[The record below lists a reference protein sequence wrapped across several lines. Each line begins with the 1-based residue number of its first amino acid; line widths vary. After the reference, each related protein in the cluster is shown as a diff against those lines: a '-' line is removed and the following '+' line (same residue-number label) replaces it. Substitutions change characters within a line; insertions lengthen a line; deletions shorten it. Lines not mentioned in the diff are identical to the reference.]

1 MLYCS
6 QAVTTFMYMYMHF
19 MKNEAMNVINF
30 GIAGC
35 LLFTNEMK
43 ITKYPAKEK
52 KRGQE
57 SKKKKRKKRRCGEK
71 WKEKVKTVASLLN
84 SKTILKFYFLRK
96 SDLQKLIFCIR
107 IRRSRSEQ
115 TVKGFL
121 VSFSLKKLN

>member
-1 MLYCS
+1 
-6 QAVTTFMYMYMHF
+6 

-43 ITKYPAKEK
+43 PTKYLAKEK

-57 SKKKKRKKRRCGEK
+57 SKNKKKRKKRRRREK
-71 WKEKVKTVASLLN
+71 AKRKRQDCCIT
-84 SKTILKFYFLRK
+84 SKLKNYIEIYFLHK

-107 IRRSRSEQ
+107 I
-115 TVKGFL
+115 
-121 VSFSLKKLN
+121 